1 MTTKK
6 QVKAN
11 RANARLSTGP
21 RTKNGKKRSRMNALT
36 HGLTAEKILI
46 PGETEEQF
54 DELLQGLIDDFT
66 PGTTIE
72 CE

>member
-1 MTTKK
+1 
-6 QVKAN
+6 
-11 RANARLSTGP
+11 
-21 RTKNGKKRSRMNALT
+21 MNALT